1 MSVAYRRSWTP
12 SEDEALIS
20 LVNTQGVKN
29 WSEISLGLNSLFSP
43 KNRSGKQCRERY
55 SNHLAPS
62 INKAAFTPEEDNLIY
77 SLHKKFGKSWS
88 AISKFLPGRTDNS
101 VKNRFYSS
109 LRKNLRKF
117 NKSAPSSQKILGS
130 TRAVLRNP
138 EISELLLKD
147 WTMENEAKCEVVS
160 GDADEVNRLCEV
172 HEDMNGLDK
181 DASLL
186 YGLCLSEC
194 FYCRKIF
201 VTGDMCGSSFDAV
214 SEVPARKWSII
225 SPVIIIR

>member
-12 SEDEALIS
+12 SEDEALQS
-20 LVNTQGVKN
+20 LVNTEGLKN
-29 WSEISLGLNSLFSP
+29 WSQISTELNSLFYP

-55 SNHLAPS
+55 SNHLAPC
-62 INKAAFTPEEDNLIY
+62 INKTPFTAEEDNVIF
-77 SLHKKFGKSWS
+77 SMHKKFGKSWS

-117 NKSAPSSQKILGS
+117 NKSKPSSQKILGS

-138 EISELLLKD
+138 QISDLLLKD
-147 WTMENEAKCEVVS
+147 WTKENESECEVESRDVEEMNKFCEGCKDVS
-160 GDADEVNRLCEV
+160 E
-172 HEDMNGLDK
+172 LDR

-186 YGLCLSEC
+186 YGLCLTEC
-194 FYCRKIF
+194 FYWEKNSGTEN
-201 VTGDMCGSSFDAV
+201 VSGSVFEAV
-214 SEVPARKWSII
+214 SEVPDRKWPII